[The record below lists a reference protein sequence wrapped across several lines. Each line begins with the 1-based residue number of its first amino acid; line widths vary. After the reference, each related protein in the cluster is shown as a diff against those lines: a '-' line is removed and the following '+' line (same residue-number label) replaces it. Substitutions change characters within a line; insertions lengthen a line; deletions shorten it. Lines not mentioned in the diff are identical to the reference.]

1 MVEYAVD
8 LIATP
13 AVPLPNAS
21 YLREALVFL
30 GVPIYLE
37 STISEIKDGSV
48 VIKGKD
54 GSVTEV
60 ECDNVV
66 NAIGFV
72 PTPIAKPS
80 RKVHL
85 VGDCVSIGNLRT
97 VIWRAWDVCMKI

>member
-1 MVEYAVD
+1 M
-8 LIATP
+8 
-13 AVPLPNAS
+13 
-21 YLREALVFL
+21 
-30 GVPIYLE
+30 
-37 STISEIKDGSV
+37 

-72 PTPIAKPS
+72 PTPVAKPS